1 MMSEDA
7 EKLREVLQRE
17 PGRMLCMPCVGA
29 ITGLNIYEARK
40 AVREL
45 ILYGEALVEEGHAG
59 SLVEASLRFALTSEA
74 ASTVLLGYS
83 SLEHL
88 EYAAASVAKGP
99 LSKDVVARLPALWA
113 RLADA

>member
-45 ILYGEALVEEGHAG
+45 ILYGEAL
-59 SLVEASLRFALTSEA
+59 ASLQ
-74 ASTVLLGYS
+74 VC
-83 SLEHL
+83 
-88 EYAAASVAKGP
+88 
-99 LSKDVVARLPALWA
+99 LSCHRRDLIVKLRVPR
-113 RLADA
+113 